1 MSGTDVMVSR
11 CKARRYSTSVV
22 GMDSKYCEERGEEPA
37 HFTTTFHLIEIKVLE
52 DSATSD
58 RNGGVGMG

>member
-1 MSGTDVMVSR
+1 MLFLSR
-11 CKARRYSTSVV
+11 CKAKRYGTSVV
-22 GMDSKYCEERGEEPA
+22 GMDSEYCEERGEEPA
-37 HFTTTFHLIEIKVLE
+37 HFTTFHLIEIKVLG